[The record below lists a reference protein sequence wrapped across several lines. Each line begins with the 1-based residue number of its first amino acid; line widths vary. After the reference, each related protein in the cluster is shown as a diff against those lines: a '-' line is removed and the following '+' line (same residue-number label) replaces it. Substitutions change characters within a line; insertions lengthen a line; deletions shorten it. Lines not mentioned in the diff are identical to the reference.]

1 MSVRVPPEWEPHERT
16 IICWPARDDLWG
28 DLRDRA
34 VDDYA
39 AVVAAVA
46 EFEPVT
52 VVADPRYADEA
63 TARCVGTA
71 VTGSHRVEVVE
82 LPIDDS
88 WSRDSGPIHGFD
100 DEGRRVVSGVTF
112 NGWGRRFEP
121 HDRDA
126 LLARRW
132 AERSGAPVV
141 ETRATTEGGEA
152 IPFVLEGG
160 SVTVDGS
167 GTVVTTE
174 QCLLHPNRNPL
185 VSRAGIEVALGDALG
200 ATAVVWMPYGLVL
213 DHAPDGHVD
222 NVAAFIRSGVVL
234 AQACDDPTEPDHD
247 RLSIDVRCLRG
258 ATDARGEPLQV
269 VEVPV
274 LPFAEIG
281 GERVVVPY
289 LNLYLCNGGALVP
302 VSGHAADDEMLS
314 LIAEQLPGRR
324 VVPVPGTTLAFG
336 GGGPHCITQQVPLAG
351 TGPGA
356 AAEATPAESAPAERP
371 VTPGSPVAPGSPV
384 TPGSTVTSGSTVTPG
399 REGVGG

>member
-52 VVADPRYADEA
+52 VIADPRYGDEA
-63 TARCVGTA
+63 TARCAAA
-71 VTGSHRVEVVE
+71 VTGSHPVEVVE
-82 LPIDDS
+82 VPIDDS

-100 DEGRRVVSGVTF
+100 DQGRRVVSGVTF

-121 HDRDA
+121 FDRDA

-132 AERSGAPVV
+132 AERSGDPVV
-141 ETRATTEGGEA
+141 EIRATAEGGEA
-152 IPFVLEGG
+152 VPFVLEGG

-185 VSRAGIEVALGDALG
+185 VNRAGIEAALGDSLG

-213 DHAPDGHVD
+213 DHDTDGHVD

-234 AQACDDPTEPDHD
+234 ARTCDDSTEPDHD
-247 RLSIDVRCLRG
+247 RLTIDVRCLRG

-302 VSGHAADDEMLS
+302 VSGHPADDEMLS

-336 GGGPHCITQQVPLAG
+336 GGGPHCITQQVPLSG

-356 AAEATPAESAPAERP
+356 TADGTRSARTPA
-371 VTPGSPVAPGSPV
+371 
-384 TPGSTVTSGSTVTPG
+384 GSTLADSAVTPG